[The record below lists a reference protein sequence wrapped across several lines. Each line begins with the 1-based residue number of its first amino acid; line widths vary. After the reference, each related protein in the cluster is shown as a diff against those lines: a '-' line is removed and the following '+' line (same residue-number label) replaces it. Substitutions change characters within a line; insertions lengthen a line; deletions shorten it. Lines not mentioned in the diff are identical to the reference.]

1 MGLPRR
7 TRRGAREDSSRQAGM
22 ATSESMAKPAKVLLN
37 VPAIKADFPILQR
50 TVHDKRLVYLDS
62 AATSQKPQQVIDA
75 TSDFYSRYN
84 ANVHRAIYEL
94 GEEATREYEGAREKI
109 AAFIHAKSPNDI
121 AFTKSTTESINVVA
135 YGYGLKGKIQKG
147 DEIVGSV
154 MEHHSNHVPWHFVKD
169 HKGAV
174 LKYVDVTDDGTL
186 RMEQYDELLS
196 KRTKIVTVT
205 LCSNVLG
212 TINPVR
218 EIAKRAH
225 EVGAICVVDAAQAAP
240 HMRID
245 VQDLDA
251 DFLAFSGHKMLGPT
265 GIGVLYG
272 KPELLEET
280 EPLLGGGEMIREV
293 HLGSAKWN
301 DVPFKFEGGT
311 PNIAGA
317 IGLGVAVDYLTKL
330 GMDAVRAHEM
340 EMTQDA
346 LEKLGRLRGV
356 RTYGP
361 KDVKRRAG
369 VVSFTIDNAHPHDI
383 ASILDVEGICIRS
396 GHHCAQPLME
406 RYELPATARASF
418 YIYNDI
424 DDIDALVGGIKR
436 VQEVFA

>member
-1 MGLPRR
+1 
-7 TRRGAREDSSRQAGM
+7 
-22 ATSESMAKPAKVLLN
+22 MAKPAKVLLN

-50 TVHDKRLVYLDS
+50 KVRDKRLVYLDS
-62 AATSQKPQQVIDA
+62 AATSQKPKQVIDA

-109 AAFIHAKSPNDI
+109 AAFIGAKSPNEI
-121 AFTKSTTESINVVA
+121 VFTKSTTESLNIVA

-147 DEIVGSV
+147 DEIVGTV

-174 LKYVDVTDDGTL
+174 LKYVDVNDNGTL
-186 RMEQYDELLS
+186 KMEQYDDLLS
-196 KRTKIVTVT
+196 KRTKIVTVA

-212 TINPVR
+212 TINPVK

-240 HMRID
+240 HLSID
-245 VQDLDA
+245 VRDLGA

-272 KPELLEET
+272 TPESLEAT

-293 HLGSAKWN
+293 HLGGAAWN
-301 DVPFKFEGGT
+301 DVPYKFEGGT

-317 IGLGVAVDYLTKL
+317 IGLGVAVDYLTTL
-330 GMDAVRAHEM
+330 GMEAIRAHEM
-340 EMTQDA
+340 EITQYA
-346 LEKLGRLRGV
+346 LEKIGRLKGV
-356 RTYGP
+356 TTYGP
-361 KDVKRRAG
+361 KDVKKKAG

-406 RYELPATARASF
+406 RFDLPATARASF
-418 YIYNDI
+418 YVYNDLE
-424 DDIDALVGGIKR
+424 DVDALVSGMKR

>member
-109 AAFIHAKSPNDI
+109 AAFIHARSPNDI

-245 VQDLDA
+245 VQDLNA

-346 LEKLGRLRGV
+346 LEKLDRLRGV

-361 KDVKRRAG
+361 RDVKKRAG

>member
-1 MGLPRR
+1 M
-7 TRRGAREDSSRQAGM
+7 
-22 ATSESMAKPAKVLLN
+22 N

-50 TVHDKRLVYLDS
+50 TIHDKRLVYLDS
-62 AATSQKPQQVIDA
+62 AATSQKPRQVIDA

-94 GEEATREYEGAREKI
+94 GEEATREYEGARGKI
-109 AAFIHAKSPNDI
+109 AAFINAKSPNEI
-121 AFTKSTTESINVVA
+121 VFTKSTTESINVVA
-135 YGYGLKGKIQKG
+135 YGYGLKGKIGKG
-147 DEIVGSV
+147 DEILGTV

-169 HKGAV
+169 MKGAV
-174 LKYVDVTDDGTL
+174 LNYVDVNDDGTL
-186 RMEQYDELLS
+186 KIEQYDDLLT
-196 KRTKIVTVT
+196 KHTKIVTVT

-212 TINPVR
+212 TINPVK

-240 HMRID
+240 HMAID
-245 VQDLDA
+245 VQALDA

-265 GIGVLYG
+265 GIGILYG
-272 KPELLEET
+272 KQPLLEET

-293 HLGSAKWN
+293 HLGRATWN
-301 DVPFKFEGGT
+301 DVPYKFEGGT

-317 IGLGVAVDYLTKL
+317 IGLGTAVDYLTRI
-330 GMDAVRAHEM
+330 GMDAVRSHEM
-340 EMTQDA
+340 EITQYA

-356 RTYGP
+356 TTYGP
-361 KDVKRRAG
+361 RDVKKKAG
-369 VVSFTIDNAHPHDI
+369 VVSFTIENAHPHDI

-406 RYELPATARASF
+406 RFDLPATARASF
-418 YIYNDI
+418 YIYNDL
-424 DDIDALVGGIKR
+424 DDVDVLVAGIKK

>member
-1 MGLPRR
+1 
-7 TRRGAREDSSRQAGM
+7 
-22 ATSESMAKPAKVLLN
+22 MAKPAKVLLN
-37 VPAIKADFPILQR
+37 VPAIKADFPIFQR
-50 TVHDKRLVYLDS
+50 TVRDKRLVYLDS
-62 AATSQKPQQVIDA
+62 AATSQKPKQVIDA
-75 TSDFYSRYN
+75 TSDYYSRYN

-109 AAFIHAKSPNDI
+109 GAFIRAKSPNEI
-121 AFTKSTTESINVVA
+121 VFTKSTTESINLVA

-147 DEIVGSV
+147 DEIVGTV

-169 HKGAV
+169 HKGAI
-174 LKYVDVTDDGTL
+174 LKYVDVTDDGIL
-186 RMEQYDELLS
+186 RTEQYDDLLT
-196 KRTKIVTVT
+196 KRTKIVTVA

-212 TINPVR
+212 TINPVK

-240 HMRID
+240 HMPID
-245 VQDLDA
+245 VQALGA

-272 KPELLEET
+272 TQAILEET

-293 HLGSAKWN
+293 HLGGASWN
-301 DVPFKFEGGT
+301 DVPYKFEGGT

-317 IGLGVAVDYLTKL
+317 IGLGVAVDYLTRL
-330 GMDAVRAHEM
+330 GMESVRAHEM
-340 EMTQDA
+340 DMTQDA
-346 LEKLGRLRGV
+346 LEKLGRLKGV
-356 RTYGP
+356 RMYGP
-361 KDVKRRAG
+361 RDVKKRAG
-369 VVSFTIDNAHPHDI
+369 VVPFTIENAHPHDI
-383 ASILDVEGICIRS
+383 ASILDVDGICIRS

-406 RYELPATARASF
+406 RFDLPATARASF

-424 DDIDALVGGIKR
+424 EDIDALVAGIKR

>member
-1 MGLPRR
+1 
-7 TRRGAREDSSRQAGM
+7 
-22 ATSESMAKPAKVLLN
+22 MAKPAKVLLN
-37 VPAIKADFPILQR
+37 VPKIRRDFPILQR
-50 TVHDKRLVYLDS
+50 KVHDKRLVYLDS
-62 AATSQKPQQVIDA
+62 AATSQKPKQVIDA
-75 TSDFYSRYN
+75 TSDYYARYN

-94 GEEATREYEGAREKI
+94 GEEATREFEGAREKL
-109 AAFIHAKSPNDI
+109 AEFIHARSPNEI
-121 AFTKSTTESINVVA
+121 AYTKSTTESINIVA
-135 YGYGLKGKIQKG
+135 YGYGIKGEVGEG
-147 DEIVGSV
+147 DEIVGTV

-174 LKYVDVTDDGTL
+174 LKYVDVTDDGRL
-186 RMEQYDELLS
+186 RLEQYDDLLT
-196 KRTKIVTVT
+196 KRTKIVTVA

-212 TINPVR
+212 TINPVK

-240 HMRID
+240 HMPID
-245 VQDLDA
+245 VQALDA

-272 KPELLEET
+272 KPDLLERT

-317 IGLGVAVDYLTKL
+317 IGLGAAVDYLNALDMRTI
-330 GMDAVRAHEM
+330 RAHEM
-340 EMTQDA
+340 EVTEYA
-346 LEKLGRLRGV
+346 LAQLRRIKGV
-356 RTYGP
+356 NLYGP
-361 KDVKRRAG
+361 PEVKDRAG
-369 VVSFTIDNAHPHDI
+369 VVSFTIDGAHPHDI
-383 ASILDVEGICIRS
+383 ASILDAEGICIRS

-406 RYELPATARASF
+406 RYGLPATARASF
-418 YIYNDI
+418 YLYNDLE
-424 DDIDALVGGIKR
+424 DVDALVAGIKR

>member
-1 MGLPRR
+1 
-7 TRRGAREDSSRQAGM
+7 M

-109 AAFIHAKSPNDI
+109 AAFIHARSPNDI

-245 VQDLDA
+245 VQDLNA

-346 LEKLGRLRGV
+346 LEKLDRLRGV

-361 KDVKRRAG
+361 RDVKKRAG